1 MKGELKLC
9 PEEEKKFG
17 DYFGAS
23 KFLQEQGYDVFGD
36 IVACSDQSNTKK
48 KLKGNDPV
56 TTCLFLSKDLLYLIP
71 FYDLYMLK
79 EINRKRLDM
88 KKLRKDCHASYKDKI
103 RNMRD
108 RLLKK

>member
-1 MKGELKLC
+1 LKIC

-23 KFLQEQGYDVFGD
+23 KFLQEQGYCVFGD
-36 IVACSDQSNTKK
+36 IIACADQSNPKK

-56 TTCLFLSKDLLYLIP
+56 TTCLFLSKELLYLIP

-88 KKLRKDCHASYKDKI
+88 KKLRKDCHGSYKDRI
-103 RNMRD
+103 RNMND